1 MWLEG
6 GGKDK
11 QVNRLQRGMTSTTK
25 TYMFLPSWGHGRLAA
40 LPQAPRSCIER
51 HSDLWF
57 MRGVNLSEWTAELS
71 SSLYWLSILGRQIRK
86 KKKKNSGSLG
96 ASREFLKLCK
106 PFPLF
111 PYHFTPPPIRHL
123 LQIVGAKQYS
133 KPEKKRGGREKLTKS
148 NFYAKFYFSKV
159 TLVVSH
165 SPFQIF
171 LRSFPSLQLSFHWC
185 LWKARSTYAL
195 ERLGVI
201 AQVSLRN
208 RYVF

>member
-57 MRGVNLSEWTAELS
+57 MRGVNLSEWTTELS

-96 ASREFLKLCK
+96 ASREFLKFCK

-123 LQIVGAKQYS
+123 LQIVGVKQYS
-133 KPEKKRGGREKLTKS
+133 KPEKKGGGGKS
-148 NFYAKFYFSKV
+148 WQN
-159 TLVVSH
+159 
-165 SPFQIF
+165 QIF
-171 LRSFPSLQLSFHWC
+171 MPNSIFQKWLSLFLTPHFKSSFEASPHCSFPSTGVSGKLVPRT
-185 LWKARSTYAL
+185 LWKGL
-195 ERLGVI
+195 E
-201 AQVSLRN
+201 SLLK
-208 RYVF
+208 

>member
-1 MWLEG
+1 MGPWA
-6 GGKDK
+6 
-11 QVNRLQRGMTSTTK
+11 T
-25 TYMFLPSWGHGRLAA
+25 GRLTPGTAVLHRKA
-40 LPQAPRSCIER
+40 LRLVIHAWCKP
-51 HSDLWF
+51 
-57 MRGVNLSEWTAELS
+57 EWVDCRTEFKFILA
-71 SSLYWLSILGRQIRK
+71 LYPGKTNQKK

-111 PYHFTPPPIRHL
+111 PYHFTPPLIRHL
-123 LQIVGAKQYS
+123 LQIVGVKQYS
-133 KPEKKRGGREKLTKS
+133 KPEKKKGAGKLTKS

-185 LWKARSTYAL
+185 LWKAHSTYAL
-195 ERLGVI
+195 GRLGVI

-208 RYVF
+208 RYMF